1 MQVFRTE
8 KERIL
13 TEQKNFHE
21 FLEKKADQYFQG
33 DLVAQARV
41 SEAQPELDRREW
53 SMTEC

>member
-1 MQVFRTE
+1 M
-8 KERIL
+8 

-21 FLEKKADQYFQG
+21 FLEKADQDFQG

-41 SEAQPELDRREW
+41 SETQAELDRREW